1 MDHPL
6 ILLLL
11 VPVLGALVVAL
22 LPGERLS
29 LIRNTAISAAVLTLV
44 YTVVL
49 ATQVDFTS
57 SAIQLQTSI
66 TWNEQL
72 GTSFS
77 LGVDGLA
84 FPLVL
89 LTALLVLMALLA
101 SHMITHHVKGY
112 YLLMLLLEAATM
124 GVFMAQDWGLF
135 YIFWELVLIPLFFLI
150 DRWGGKNRQTAALN
164 FVLYTMGGSVFM
176 LLALLVLFDATP
188 GHSFTFVAMA
198 EGARS
203 LSSAQQLLIFTGMLI
218 GLGVKMP
225 IFPLHGWLPLAHVE
239 APSPVSI
246 LLSGILLKMGS
257 YGLLR
262 VIDILPAAAVALQG
276 VLFGL
281 GVIGLLYGGLLAWRQ
296 SDMKKMI
303 AYSSVSHMGV
313 VLIGISTLNVYGMT
327 GAVYQMVAHG
337 LVAGATFMLIGL
349 LYERTHTR
357 DINDYGSLIK
367 VTPRFAFLIIMA
379 FVGGVGLP
387 STAGFVAELHV
398 LIGGFST
405 WSWLIVLLS
414 LGVLITAAYSIRTVK
429 HLYTG
434 PVRLDMQQVD
444 DLHLLEMVAA
454 GSLIAGTMLLGLY
467 PMPLLDMVDASVQE
481 LVGRFI
487 PDTMTQLSGGVMQ

>member
-1 MDHPL
+1 MEHPL

-11 VPVLGALVVAL
+11 LPAVGAFILAL
-22 LPGERLS
+22 LPSDRPG
-29 LIRNTAISAAVLTLV
+29 LIRYTAIAVALLTLV
-44 YTVVL
+44 YAVGLT
-49 ATQVDFTS
+49 TQMDFTKA
-57 SAIQLQTSI
+57 AIQLPTSVV
-66 TWNEQL
+66 WNAQL

-77 LGVDGLA
+77 VGVDGLS
-84 FPLVL
+84 FPMVL
-89 LTALLVLMALLA
+89 LTTVLVLMALLA

-112 YLLMLLLEAATM
+112 YLLMLLLETATM
-124 GVFMAQDWGLF
+124 GVFIAQDWGLF
-135 YIFWELVLIPLFFLI
+135 YVFWELVLIPLFFLI

-188 GHSFTFVAMA
+188 QHSFLFEAMA
-198 EGARS
+198 QGAQG
-203 LSSAQQLLIFTGMLI
+203 LSTAEQVMIFSGLLIGF
-218 GLGVKMP
+218 GVKMP
-225 IFPLHGWLPLAHVE
+225 LFPLHGWLPLAHVE

-262 VIDILPAAAVALQG
+262 AIDILPAAALALQST
-276 VLFGL
+276 LFAL

-313 VLIGISTLNVYGMT
+313 VLIGISTLNVHGMT

-367 VTPRFAFLIIMA
+367 VTPRFAFLIILA

-398 LIGGFST
+398 LIGGFER
-405 WSWLIVLLS
+405 WGGAIVLLS
-414 LGVLITAAYSIRTVK
+414 LGVLITATYSIRTVK
-429 HLYTG
+429 QLYTG
-434 PVRLDMQQVD
+434 PIRLDMQQVED
-444 DLHLLEMVAA
+444 MRPLEMLAA
-454 GSLIAGTMLLGLY
+454 GSLIMGTLLLGFY
-467 PMPLLDMVDASVQE
+467 PTPLLHMVDMSVQQ
-481 LVGRFI
+481 LISRFAL
-487 PDTMTQLSGGVMQ
+487 DTMAQVSGGIVP

>member
-1 MDHPL
+1 MMDHPL

-11 VPVLGALVVAL
+11 LPALGAFILAF
-22 LPGERLS
+22 LPSGRPD
-29 LIRNTAISAAVLTLV
+29 LIRNTAIGVAAMTLM
-44 YTVVL
+44 YAASL
-49 ATQVDFTS
+49 AQQLDFS
-57 SAIQLQTSI
+57 NPAIQLATSVV
-66 TWNEQL
+66 WNPEL

-84 FPLVL
+84 FPMVL
-89 LTALLVLMALLA
+89 LTTVLVLMALLA

-135 YIFWELVLIPLFFLI
+135 YVFWELVLIPLFFLI

-164 FVLYTMGGSVFM
+164 FVLYTMGGSIFM

-188 GHSFTFVAMA
+188 THSFTFAAMA
-198 EGARS
+198 EGAKQ
-203 LSSAQQLLIFTGMLI
+203 LSTAEQVLIFSGLLIGF
-218 GLGVKMP
+218 GVKMP
-225 IFPLHGWLPLAHVE
+225 LFPLHGWLPLAHVE

-262 VIDILPAAAVALQG
+262 AIDILPAAAQAMQG
-276 VLFGL
+276 LLFTL

-313 VLIGISTLNVYGMT
+313 VLIGISTLNVIGMT

-357 DINDYGSLIK
+357 DINDYGSLIRI
-367 VTPRFAFLIIMA
+367 TPRFAFLIILA

-398 LIGGFST
+398 LIGGFEA
-405 WSWLIVLLS
+405 WGWRIVLLS
-414 LGVLITAAYSIRTVK
+414 LGVLITATYSIRTVK
-429 HLYTG
+429 QLYTG
-434 PVRLDMQQVD
+434 PMRLDMQQVED
-444 DLHLLEMVAA
+444 MRPLEMVAA
-454 GSLIAGTMLLGLY
+454 GSLIAGTLLLGFY
-467 PMPLLDMVDASVQE
+467 PAPLLDMLDVSVQH
-481 LVGRFI
+481 LASRFAI
-487 PDTMTQLSGGVMQ
+487 LLGQ